1 MKYKTYNCNAYK
13 VHTIKT
19 DKFKTTHLEII
30 FRKKAVSE
38 ELCAYSFL
46 GDILSE
52 STQKYPRRKDLVTK
66 YEELYKASV
75 YASTV
80 RTGNILNFQFISD
93 FIDPTYISEDNYLEE
108 IIKTIMEMVFNPNV
122 QNDEFDLKTFK
133 IVKERLKREIISIK
147 DNPTKESIKAAL
159 KLIPGN
165 SPSSFNM
172 LGTIEELEEITPSSL
187 YKTYKTLLKE
197 FTCDIFVIGN
207 EDMDEL
213 VTLINKYFKKRII
226 TPLELDL
233 PVHNSFSKLTKET
246 KKSDNVQANL
256 VMLLNIS
263 NLTQKEQDITMHVF
277 NYIFG
282 SGGLN
287 SKLYQSIREKNSLCY
302 GISSMY
308 LKYDS
313 LLLIHTS
320 LENKNVDKAI
330 SLVKKDLQAMK
341 NGDFTLDEVN
351 DAINNMQVSID
362 FASDNNISVLNN
374 YVFHEFANLM
384 FLEERKK
391 LFQETTKEDIINV
404 AKKIKLVITFTLA
417 GKE

>member
-52 STQKYPRRKDLVTK
+52 STKKYPRRKDLVTK

-233 PVHNSFSKLTKET
+233 PVHNSFSKVTKET